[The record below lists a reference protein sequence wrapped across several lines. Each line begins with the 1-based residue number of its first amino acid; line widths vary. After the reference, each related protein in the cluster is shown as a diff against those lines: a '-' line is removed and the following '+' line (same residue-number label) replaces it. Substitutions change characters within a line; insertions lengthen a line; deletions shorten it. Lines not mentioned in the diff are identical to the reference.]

1 MLKAT
6 QILATVE
13 KYVLLVTISLYTLF
27 MLPGFTSP
35 YIVPKEI
42 LVGTGISLFLVIW
55 TARMIVKGEF
65 SFSIGKFDAG
75 VLLISISY
83 LLSTIFKTPN
93 KLEAFF
99 YPGTATFIIA
109 ACLIYFLV
117 NQLDKKSKRGVLIA
131 TFVSGLLL
139 SISIFSTNLG
149 LYAKIPFL
157 PAFIKE
163 ASFNPLGGSLPS
175 AIYLIS
181 LLPIGAAFALKE
193 REIVKRIFF
202 AVATAVLIFGLTIL
216 IAGMLPGKPQF
227 STFPSLQTSWAIATE
242 SLKQSP
248 IFGVGPGN
256 YLTAFNL
263 YRPIAYNRTSLWLV
277 RFTTAGN
284 FYLTLITEV
293 GIIGLAAIL
302 LLLISIY
309 KNLSQDLKTGS
320 WEEIAMVLLLV
331 LFAVVPIAP
340 SLVLPLMVLL
350 ATSSRSEEKTV
361 SLATNRVPSV
371 IVSAPILLSVAAL
384 VIFGAKATLAEVT
397 FKKSLDALTQNDAKK
412 TYDLMISAVSQNS
425 YVDRY
430 HASLAQIDMA
440 LATTLASKKDL
451 TDTDRQ
457 TITQLVQQAISE
469 GKATVAANPGRSGN
483 WEVLAQIYRSIMPFA
498 QGADQ
503 FAIQTYTQAVALDP
517 LNPNLRIALGGT
529 YYALGRYDEA
539 IDAFKLSVMAKS
551 DLANAHYNLAIAER
565 EKKNY
570 DNAIAEMNT
579 VLSLVQ
585 KDSADYKL
593 AQSTLDDLQ
602 KNKPA
607 GSSENLTAPQK
618 NQTSNI
624 KPPLTLPEDAT
635 PPATTQ

>member
-6 QILATVE
+6 QILASIE
-13 KYVLLVTISLYTLF
+13 KWILLVTIFLYVLF
-27 MLPGFTSP
+27 VLPGFTSP
-35 YIVPKEI
+35 WVVPKEI
-42 LVGTGISLFLVIW
+42 LLGTGICLVLILW
-55 TARMIVKGEF
+55 TARMIVKSEF

-99 YPGTATFIIA
+99 YPGTATFILA

-117 NQLDKKSKRGVLIA
+117 NQLDKKSKKGVLIA
-131 TFVSGLLL
+131 TFASGILL
-139 SISIFSTNLG
+139 SISIFLTSLG

-157 PAFIKE
+157 PAFIKDV
-163 ASFNPLGGSLPS
+163 SFNPLGGSLPS
-175 AIYLIS
+175 VIYLAA
-181 LLPIGAAFALKE
+181 LLPIGAAGAIKE

-202 AVATAVLIFGLTIL
+202 AVAAAVLIFGLTIL

-227 STFPSLQTSWAIATE
+227 PTFPSLQTSWAIATE

-248 IFGVGPGN
+248 IWGVGPGN

-263 YRPIAYNRTSLWLV
+263 YRPIAYNGTSLWLV

-293 GIIGLAAIL
+293 GIVGLAAIV
-302 LLLISIY
+302 LLLIGIY
-309 KNLSQDLKTGS
+309 KNLSQDLRRGS
-320 WEEIAMVLLLV
+320 WEETAAVLLLV

-350 ATSSRSEEKTV
+350 AVFSRSEEKVV
-361 SLATNRVPSV
+361 SLATGRVPSA
-371 IVSAPILLSVAAL
+371 IISTPILLGAAAL
-384 VIFGAKATLAEVT
+384 LLFGTKATLAEAT
-397 FKKSLDALTQNDAKK
+397 FKKSLDALAQNEAKK
-412 TYDLMISAVSQNS
+412 TYDLMASAISQNP

-457 TITQLVQQAISE
+457 TITQLVQQAINE
-469 GKATVAANPGRSGN
+469 GKATVNLNPGRSGN

-517 LNPNLRIALGGT
+517 LNPNLRIALGGI
-529 YYALGRYDEA
+529 YYSLGRYDEA
-539 IDAFKLSVMAKS
+539 IDAFKLSVMAKG
-551 DLANAHYNLAIAER
+551 DLANAHYNLAIAYR

-570 DNAIAEMNT
+570 DSAITEMNT

-618 NQTSNI
+618 NQTSSI
-624 KPPLTLPEDAT
+624 KPPITLPQEAT
-635 PPATTQ
+635 PPASP